1 MKQNREITSEQYAE
15 IKAMKPE
22 DRTADFGDGV
32 TNRII
37 GILIA
42 YSKKYDL
49 RNGWNDIITT
59 GDAED
64 EIRQLIVDC
73 GGDLN
78 AL

>member
-1 MKQNREITSEQYAE
+1 MKPNREITSEQYAE

-32 TNRII
+32 TNRIM

-49 RNGWNDIITT
+49 RDGWNDIITT
-59 GDAED
+59 GDAEK
-64 EIRQLIVDC
+64 EIRQLICDC

>member
-1 MKQNREITSEQYAE
+1 MDKITSEQYDA
-15 IKAMKPE
+15 IIAMKPE
-22 DRTADFGDGV
+22 DRTGDFGNAV

-42 YSKKYDL
+42 YSKHYDL

-59 GDAED
+59 GDAEK
-64 EIRQLIVDC
+64 EIKQLIVDC
-73 GGDLN
+73 GGSLN